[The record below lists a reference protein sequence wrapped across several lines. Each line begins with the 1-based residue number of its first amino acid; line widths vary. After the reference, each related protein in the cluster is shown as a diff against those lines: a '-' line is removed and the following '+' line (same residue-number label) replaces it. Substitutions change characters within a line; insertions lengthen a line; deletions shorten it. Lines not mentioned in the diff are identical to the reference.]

1 MENVFLCIIYV
12 SSLHVIF
19 PRFSPWCSF
28 RDGKIEIRILI
39 CWNMLEPL
47 IFLLNTSSLFC
58 LHMFIQVIRL
68 LQMFRPPFQLNPWT
82 FPHSPPFL
90 LTKSVSNPMDVSCF
104 SSLSQDFP
112 ENPMGFQNFTS
123 NFPRFPPFFHAFFS
137 VTSRRQGTH
146 GHQGIHGFGPTEATR
161 DGLEERQGGGP
172 EDRTGL
178 RPLLTNEKTH
188 SRSC

>member
-123 NFPRFPPFFHAFFS
+123 NFPPIFPDFPHFFTPFFRSLLVAREPMGIKGSTASAQLRPPEMDWKS
-137 VTSRRQGTH
+137 VKV
-146 GHQGIHGFGPTEATR
+146 
-161 DGLEERQGGGP
+161 
-172 EDRTGL
+172 EDLRTGL
-178 RPLLTNEKTH
+178 DYVH
-188 SRSC
+188 C